1 MRFRT
6 VARLIC
12 YVKPWFRNMIAVPP
26 TPAERSDAIPA
37 PKRPVPTV
45 ADVAALAGVS
55 KGTVSKAMNG
65 RGQLRA
71 ATRER
76 VLAAAQELG
85 FQPNALARGLLTGR
99 TYAVGVLTT
108 DSFGRFTIPIMLG
121 IEDALG
127 AGEIVT
133 LLCDGRGD
141 PLREQHYLRAL
152 LERRVDGIVVT
163 GRRQDP
169 RRPIGDLPIPVVY
182 AYAVSENPGDLAI
195 TCDDEQGARIAIDHL
210 LRTGRTRVA
219 HITGPQRHVDA
230 RLRESAAG
238 AELRA
243 AGRDFVYG
251 GALWGEWS
259 EAWGRDAARIVLQS
273 GEPFDAVFCG
283 SDQIARGVAD
293 ALREAGTRVPDDVAL
308 VGFDNWDVM
317 AEGCRPP
324 LTTIDPD
331 LKGLGRT
338 AAGKLL
344 EAIETGSV
352 EPGRILHPCNLVIRQ
367 STGPAIR
374 VA

>member
-1 MRFRT
+1 
-6 VARLIC
+6 
-12 YVKPWFRNMIAVPP
+12 MIAVPP